1 MQMKFKNSAALIALS
16 VAGIA
21 ALIILI
27 LTTINNF
34 SMPLNIF
41 FCIAAAAILLGF
53 GQQLLVL
60 GLTGVIFLVKR
71 VRTILKPQAAEYNAT
86 TLNEVHA

>member
-1 MQMKFKNSAALIALS
+1 MKVKNIGALIVLLL
-16 VAGIA
+16 AGVA

-27 LTTINNF
+27 LTNINNF
-34 SMPLNIF
+34 SMPQNTF

-60 GLTGVIFLVKR
+60 GLTGVIFSIKK
-71 VRTILKPQAAEYNAT
+71 VRSVLKPDTIEYTAT
-86 TLNEVHA
+86 TLIEVQA

>member
-1 MQMKFKNSAALIALS
+1 MSLKNIGALIALS

-21 ALIILI
+21 VLIILI
-27 LTTINNF
+27 LTFINNF

-60 GLTGVIFLVKR
+60 GLTGVIFLVKK
-71 VRTILKPQAAEYNAT
+71 VRSVLKPDTIEYTAT
-86 TLNEVHA
+86 TLNEVQA